1 MQDTS
6 TIDID
11 LSAIDHNMSVIRR
24 VVGDSCALCPIVKA
38 DAYGL
43 GVARVSRRLVAAGAE
58 MLAVYSLRQAME
70 TAAAVNGAVPILVLM
85 PVCDIA
91 REDELVRLTLGGQ
104 LHVVVHDE
112 SYVRALE
119 ACAESLGVTL
129 PVHLEVDVG
138 MSRGGAR
145 PDEAVRMLRLLSE
158 SRRLALRGVFAHF
171 SHARS
176 DAAVTARQ
184 LDLFD
189 SVLVAGRR
197 FMPPDVV
204 EHVASTYALARST
217 RYHRGMVRFGL
228 AWLGY
233 GLEELDAAGAILAA
247 GDLRPVVRWASRIVQ
262 VKRIRAGEPVG
273 YGARWTASR
282 ESSIA
287 LVPVGYADGYPVAR
301 VGGIEGALRVRLQA
315 PAGGVVEAPI
325 VGAVN
330 MDQITVDVT
339 DVVEG
344 DQHALVGCEVE
355 LISRDPESAAYLPS
369 LASRAGMIPHEVLTR
384 LNPRVLRT
392 VSVGSVEPS
401 CTIEVVGP
409 QVAELT
415 GTRASVAVG

>member
-1 MQDTS
+1 
-6 TIDID
+6 
-11 LSAIDHNMSVIRR
+11 
-24 VVGDSCALCPIVKA
+24 
-38 DAYGL
+38 
-43 GVARVSRRLVAAGAE
+43 
-58 MLAVYSLRQAME
+58 
-70 TAAAVNGAVPILVLM
+70 M

-344 DQHALVGCEVE
+344 DQQALVGCEVE